1 MAGGL
6 PRAITRRNVLAGA
19 GALAVA
25 GQGASAQAF
34 PSGPVRIIVGVGAGA
49 SPDLIS
55 RVIADHL
62 GRVWSQ
68 QVIVFNQ
75 PGGGGA
81 ISIRAAGHS
90 PPDGSTFYLALGSNF
105 LSLPEMRAN
114 LPFDVAREFVP
125 IGYVGEHPMA
135 IVTNPSLGIQSLPDL
150 VAYARQR
157 PGELNVA
164 CGNRGSIIHLTGE
177 WLRKE
182 VGVDMTLVNYPAT
195 PQAMADLLGGRLH
208 VHVDAISSL
217 ASSIRAGR
225 VRALGVAARQR
236 LFNFKELPTVSETFP
251 GFVAMGWFALMAP
264 PKTPEAIARK
274 ASDDL
279 RKVLDEPELQ
289 KRFDDLGTYIRPMS
303 QAELAAFIAA
313 EQTTWAPVI
322 ERISAK
328 GT

>member
-1 MAGGL
+1 MSRGAAL
-6 PRAITRRNVLAGA
+6 SRRGVFVAAA
-19 GALAVA
+19 GALATGV
-25 GQGASAQAF
+25 GGARAQTY

-55 RVIADHL
+55 RVIAEHL
-62 GRVWSQ
+62 GRVWNQ
-68 QVIVFNQ
+68 QVVVLNQ

-81 ISIRAAGHS
+81 IGIRAAGHS
-90 PPDGSTFYLALGSNF
+90 QPDGLTLYLALGSNF
-105 LSLPEMRAN
+105 LSLPEIRAT
-114 LPFDVAREFVP
+114 LPFDVAKEFVP

-135 IVTNPSLGIQSLPDL
+135 IVTNPSLGINSLPEL

-182 VGVDMTLVNYPAT
+182 IGVDMTLVNYPAT
-195 PQAMADLLGGRLH
+195 PQALADLLGGRLH

-217 ASSIRAGR
+217 AAPIRAGR
-225 VRALGVAARQR
+225 VKALAVAARER
-236 LFNFKELPTVSETFP
+236 LFNFHDLPTASETFP

-279 RKVLDEPELQ
+279 RAVLATPELK
-289 KRFDDLGTYIRPMS
+289 KRFDDLGTYLRPMT
-303 QAELAAFIAA
+303 QAELTAFIAT
-313 EQTTWAPVI
+313 EQKTWAPVLD
-322 ERISAK
+322 RIAGAGK
-328 GT
+328 G